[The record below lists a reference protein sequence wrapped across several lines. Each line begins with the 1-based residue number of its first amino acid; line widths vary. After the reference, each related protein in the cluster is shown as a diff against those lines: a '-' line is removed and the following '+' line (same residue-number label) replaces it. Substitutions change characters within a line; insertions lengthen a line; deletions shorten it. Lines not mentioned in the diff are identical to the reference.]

1 MHTLSFDSY
10 GQTREH
16 EHARWRKLA
25 PMAAIVA
32 GHALLFYLFY
42 TGMLHQAARAVLP
55 NIVTI
60 NFVPAAEPVK
70 PATPP
75 MLPSTPMPVAHITVP
90 PLPPVAIAASEP
102 TISVAP
108 APARSAEAP
117 ASTAA
122 VAVAVAAAA
131 STPVAA
137 AGTPKTVSS
146 VEYVRAP
153 QAIYPHSSRRLG
165 ETGVVMLRV
174 LIGEKGL
181 AEQVVVQKSSG
192 YTNLDEAGRQAV
204 LRALYKPYIEDGKAI
219 AVYALVPINFQLG

>member
-1 MHTLSFDSY
+1 MHTLSFDNY
-10 GQTREH
+10 GRSASDDQ
-16 EHARWRKLA
+16 ARWRKLA
-25 PMAAIVA
+25 PLAAIVA
-32 GHALLFYLFY
+32 GHALMFYLFN
-42 TGMLHQAARAVLP
+42 TGMLHQVAHAVLP

-60 NFVPAAEPVK
+60 NFVAAAEPVK

-75 MLPSTPMPVAHITVP
+75 VVPNAPMPLAQVTVP

-102 TISVAP
+102 AISVAP
-108 APARSAEAP
+108 APARAAEAP
-117 ASTAA
+117 ASSAS
-122 VAVAVAAAA
+122 VAVAAVA

-146 VEYVRAP
+146 VEYLRAP

-174 LIGEKGL
+174 LIGEKGQ

-192 YTNLDEAGRQAV
+192 YANLDEAGRQAV
-204 LRALYKPYIEDGKAI
+204 MRALYKPYIEDGKAI

>member
-1 MHTLSFDSY
+1 MHTLSFDNY
-10 GQTREH
+10 GQAREH

-25 PMAAIVA
+25 PLGAIVA

-75 MLPSTPMPVAHITVP
+75 MLPSTPMPVPQVTIP

-102 TISVAP
+102 SISVAP

-117 ASTAA
+117 ASTAT
-122 VAVAVAAAA
+122 VAVAAVA
-131 STPVAA
+131 STPVAP
-137 AGTPKTVSS
+137 AGTPKTVST
-146 VEYVRAP
+146 VEYIRAP
-153 QAIYPHSSRRLG
+153 QAIYTHSSRRLG
-165 ETGVVMLRV
+165 
-174 LIGEKGL
+174 
-181 AEQVVVQKSSG
+181 
-192 YTNLDEAGRQAV
+192 
-204 LRALYKPYIEDGKAI
+204 
-219 AVYALVPINFQLG
+219 

>member
-10 GQTREH
+10 DQSHEH
-16 EHARWRKLA
+16 DHARWRKLA

-32 GHALLFYLFY
+32 GHALMFYLFH
-42 TGMLHQAARAVLP
+42 TGMLREAAHAVLP

-75 MLPSTPMPVAHITVP
+75 VLPSAPMPVAQVTVP

-108 APARSAEAP
+108 SPARSTEAP
-117 ASTAA
+117 ASSTS
-122 VAVAVAAAA
+122 VAVAAVA

-137 AGTPKTVSS
+137 AGTPKTVST
-146 VEYVRAP
+146 VEYLRAP

-174 LIGEKGL
+174 LIGEKGQ

-192 YTNLDEAGRQAV
+192 YSNLDEAGRQAV

>member
-10 GQTREH
+10 GQSASDD
-16 EHARWRKLA
+16 HARWRKLA

-32 GHALLFYLFY
+32 GHALMFYLFH
-42 TGMLHQAARAVLP
+42 TGMLRQVAHAVLP

-60 NFVPAAEPVK
+60 NFVAAAEPVK

-75 MLPSTPMPVAHITVP
+75 VLPSTPMPVAQVTVP

-117 ASTAA
+117 ASNAS
-122 VAVAVAAAA
+122 VAVAAAA

-137 AGTPKTVSS
+137 AGTPKIVSS
-146 VEYVRAP
+146 VEYLRAP
-153 QAIYPHSSRRLG
+153 QAIYPHISRRLG

-174 LIGEKGL
+174 LIGEKGQ
-181 AEQVVVQKSSG
+181 AEQVVVHKSSG
-192 YTNLDEAGRQAV
+192 SANLDEAGRQAAMH
-204 LRALYKPYIEDGKAI
+204 ALYKPYVEDGKAI
-219 AVYALVPINFQLG
+219 AVYALVPVNFQLG

>member
-1 MHTLSFDSY
+1 MHTLSFDYY
-10 GQTREH
+10 GHSAEQH
-16 EHARWRKLA
+16 PARWRKLA
-25 PMAAIVA
+25 PLAAIVA
-32 GHALLFYLFY
+32 GHALMFYLFY
-42 TGMLHQAARAVLP
+42 TGMLHQVARAVLP
-55 NIVTI
+55 NVVTV

-75 MLPSTPMPVAHITVP
+75 VMPSAPAPLAQISVP
-90 PLPPVAIAASEP
+90 PLPPIAIAASEP

-108 APARSAEAP
+108 APARTSEAP

-122 VAVAVAAAA
+122 VAVASVA

-146 VEYVRAP
+146 VEYIRAP

-165 ETGVVMLRV
+165 ETGIVMLRV
-174 LIGEKGL
+174 LIGEKGQ

-192 YTNLDEAGRQAV
+192 FSNLDEAGRQAV

>member
-1 MHTLSFDSY
+1 MQTLSFDHY
-10 GQTREH
+10 GQSASDDQ
-16 EHARWRKLA
+16 ARWRKLA

-32 GHALLFYLFY
+32 GHALMFYLFH
-42 TGMLHQAARAVLP
+42 TGMLRQVAHAVLP
-55 NIVTI
+55 NVVTI
-60 NFVPAAEPVK
+60 NFVAAAEPVK
-70 PATPP
+70 PAAPP
-75 MLPSTPMPVAHITVP
+75 VPPSTPVPVAQVTVP

-108 APARSAEAP
+108 TPARSAEAP
-117 ASTAA
+117 ASSAS
-122 VAVAVAAAA
+122 VAVAAVA

-137 AGTPKTVSS
+137 PKTVSS
-146 VEYVRAP
+146 VEYLRAP

-174 LIGEKGL
+174 LIGEKGQ

-192 YTNLDEAGRQAV
+192 YANLDEAGRQAV
-204 LRALYKPYIEDGKAI
+204 MRALYKPYVEDGKAI